1 MQEDFNQENI
11 NPDLDQ
17 ETSDLGIDL
26 TLDSEE
32 NQVQDI
38 ETDDSAFNDLD
49 FLSKEEIV
57 NPYELDPKFKI
68 KIDQKQNKDAENEL
82 KATEFKQKSISSA
95 KK

>member
-11 NPDLDQ
+11 NPELDQ

-68 KIDQKQNKDAENEL
+68 KIDQKQNKDAE
-82 KATEFKQKSISSA
+82 TSA
-95 KK
+95 LDAIEQMVKN